1 MDLDQHYLARLIQEY
16 RGSPGQNRTGH
27 WAFPIWLVLPEQ
39 TIYSPTSFDLFV
51 NLSQSP
57 TESGQPVF
65 GHYGSYVTKP
75 FQVLGILT
83 FVFAAAIFTLGFVFP
98 EAYKP
103 LRLPDG
109 HLQLGDKLAASI
121 VSGEVDSPQGAI
133 TKEPEYDAAENVDD
147 SKKKPDYDQSPD
159 GIDAEI
165 KG

>member
-1 MDLDQHYLARLIQEY
+1 VDLRDKIEPVIGHFPYGWCFLNKQFIPQLLLI
-16 RGSPGQNRTGH
+16 
-27 WAFPIWLVLPEQ
+27 
-39 TIYSPTSFDLFV
+39 LFV